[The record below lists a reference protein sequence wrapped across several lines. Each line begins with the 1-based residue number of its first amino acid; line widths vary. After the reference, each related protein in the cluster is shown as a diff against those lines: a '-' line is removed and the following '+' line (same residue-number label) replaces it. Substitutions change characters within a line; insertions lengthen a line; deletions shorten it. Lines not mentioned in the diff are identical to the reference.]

1 MMKIDI
7 SKIYSEKIANYHLP
21 RYAELPDIE
30 LYSDQLIQFV
40 GNRLSSLIVEAP
52 NKWIT
57 TSMVHNYTKQ
67 NIMKR
72 PISKRYNKEH
82 IADLVFISVIK
93 SVMSMSDIKKLL
105 EIQSKSYP
113 VQTSYDYFCEE
124 FENALKAVFT
134 DEPLAMD
141 SVDLETKETAILRAA
156 IITAV
161 HQIHLNQY
169 LVYINGGL
177 ADADDSAL
185 KSQTE

>member
-1 MMKIDI
+1 MKIDI
-7 SKIYSEKIANYHLP
+7 SKIYTEKIASYHLP

-67 NIMKR
+67 DIMKR
-72 PISKRYNKEH
+72 PISKRYDKEH
-82 IADLVFISVIK
+82 IADLIFISVIK

-113 VQTSYDYFCEE
+113 VQTRYDYFCQE

-141 SVDLETKETAILRAA
+141 TVDLETKGTAILRAA

-169 LVYINGGL
+169 LVYINEGL
-177 ADADDSAL
+177 VNVDDSAL
-185 KSQTE
+185 KSQTK